1 MKKIVF
7 FLAVFL
13 LAGGSVFAQKKNVSK
28 AKLKLTAEVPDLNAA
43 KEAIL
48 LALDDST
55 TNKQANTWFVAAEV
69 FNAIYAEKKLD
80 KNQVAQISSAAI
92 RYYVKADSLDQ
103 LPDAKGKIKPKFHT
117 KIVEKVKGLQ
127 RSYLES
133 GFYYNEIKDYAKAM
147 NSFDGYLNYKNIPAM
162 KDLGLE
168 KDTLIPLITYYAAL
182 SAIQANLL
190 QESTKY
196 LEAVKDN
203 NKFKAEEQKWMYQQL
218 SQIYSTNKD
227 TVNMLRLYQ
236 NGVQRFPEEAYFVK
250 NLINFYIN
258 QENLTEALTWIDQA
272 IKQDTTSAVLLNL
285 KGRITE
291 EKDKNGAIVLYKKAV
306 SLDPSFSDALG
317 NLGRIYYNDAVEELA
332 RVNNIRDDKK
342 YKTEKAKLK
351 AKFELP
357 LPYFEK
363 AYSVNPNERD
373 FVIALRGI
381 YYNLGMEA
389 KYKEMEA
396 RLNDM

>member
-236 NGVQRFPEEAYFVK
+236 NGVQRCPEEAYFVK